1 VAILAFVKTLA
12 VRLAILDDMLAIFR
26 AVELNLF
33 SVFHLLPPEA
43 ASAYRA
49 GVNIGGG
56 SVQ

>member
-1 VAILAFVKTLA
+1 
-12 VRLAILDDMLAIFR
+12 MLAIFR